1 MSDAKKTPFTPE
13 QVKPVRE
20 ILFIQR
26 AVEDDKFGNSPII
39 RPETMRAEMGMA
51 YVIAVGPEVK
61 SIEAGDRVYL
71 GKLAGLKMTELGDG
85 YFLVHQNEVLS
96 VIGLK

>member
-1 MSDAKKTPFTPE
+1 MSEDVKSKTPFLSE
-13 QVKPVRE
+13 QVEPVRE

-39 RPETMRAEMGMA
+39 RPETMRAEMGLA
-51 YVIAVGPEVK
+51 TVLSVGPEVK
-61 SIEAGDRVYL
+61 TIVPGDRIYL

-85 YFLVHQNEVLS
+85 YFLVHQNEVLA
-96 VIGLK
+96 IIR